1 MEQTENQGKDLRLIF
16 RIREGDRQAKEDL
29 VEKYIPL
36 IRHIIRNYYSSFLEY
51 EDLLQEGF
59 IGLLNA
65 IDEYKPE
72 KFEVKFSSF
81 AYICIIRRIYNIIK
95 VTSGNKH
102 RALNDAVSLYTFIN
116 QEGSLTIIDLIPD
129 SDSPLEEVE
138 ELLMTKELHGVLKN
152 CLSLFE
158 YAVCS
163 LMLKGYSSREIEL
176 ELQVGSKAVDNAR
189 TRMKTKLRKVI
200 KEQGS
205 LTEQK
210 TPLKVR
216 QRRDLYLETP
226 RIQMSLLS

>member
-152 CLSLFE
+152 YLSLFE